1 MDGLDA
7 SVRAGAL
14 VVRKRVV
21 GEVVVSTNPP
31 TIITE
36 SKPVVVAV
44 GRAAVL
50 DAVRTTNVRGL
61 FQDGTLEV
69 LL

>member
-14 VVRKRVV
+14 VVRKRVA
-21 GEVVVSTNPP
+21 GEVVISTNPQ
-31 TIITE
+31 TVITE
-36 SKPVVVAV
+36 SKPVLVAA
-44 GRAAVL
+44 GRSAVL
-50 DAVRTTNVRGL
+50 DVVRKTNIKSL
-61 FQDGTLEV
+61 FESGVLEV